1 MLIKYNFLFGV
12 LLHICVTKIYFG
24 SLCVLT
30 ERCVWLTDIA
40 RALLNEKIYLG
51 FERRKS
57 CICVLIKQLV
67 KTRRW
72 RKREYKL
79 EFAQRIRRTWC
90 KCI

>member
-12 LLHICVTKIYFG
+12 LLHICVVKIYFG
-24 SLCVLT
+24 SLCVVM
-30 ERCVWLTDIA
+30 ERCVRLTDIA
-40 RALLNEKIYLG
+40 QALLNERNL
-51 FERRKS
+51 S

-67 KTRRW
+67 KTQRW

>member
-12 LLHICVTKIYFG
+12 LLHICVVKIYFG
-24 SLCVLT
+24 SLCVVM
-30 ERCVWLTDIA
+30 ERCVRLTDIA
-40 RALLNEKIYLG
+40 QKIYLG

-67 KTRRW
+67 KTGRW

-79 EFAQRIRRTWC
+79 EFAQRIRRIWC
-90 KCI
+90 NCI